1 MIVEHDLLLE
11 LFFSVQLR
19 LSFILGSIDEF
30 FLLVLIV
37 ILIDSVV
44 ILGLVNHLSLI
55 LVLIIFELMRWVLAI
70 PVMLI
75 KYPAFL

>member
-1 MIVEHDLLLE
+1 VIVEDDLLLE

-19 LSFILGSIDEF
+19 LSFIPGSIVE
-30 FLLVLIV
+30 FLLLELIV

-44 ILGLVNHLSLI
+44 TLGLVNHLSLI
-55 LVLIIFELMRWVLAI
+55 LVLLIFELMRWVLAV

-75 KYPAFL
+75 KYAAFL